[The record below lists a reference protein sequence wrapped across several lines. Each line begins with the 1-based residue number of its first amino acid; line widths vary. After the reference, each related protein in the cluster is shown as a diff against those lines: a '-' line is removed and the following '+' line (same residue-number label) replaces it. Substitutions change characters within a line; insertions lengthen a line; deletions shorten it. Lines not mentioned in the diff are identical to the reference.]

1 MRIVLLAALLVPFG
15 GCTTA
20 PVPDEPPAD
29 VIPATQEGRTTPLPT
44 RPGGTLPTGAS
55 PSPTSALK
63 PLSDFED
70 QLAGTWRRYHE
81 KNSGEWNEYWYYE
94 YIDFNEDRKAC
105 IWRYGYESSSDS
117 DEGLFDSN
125 DYSPWE
131 ITREMSGNSFLVTVK
146 GRGLDYVFDFTRDRV
161 YPSGFDTLIFVPTT
175 DGKSCVAR
183 DGPSY

>member
-1 MRIVLLAALLVPFG
+1 MGLRFALLAALVVPFAACATPGPASDMPTDDVDPRTDSG
-15 GCTTA
+15 GTA
-20 PVPDEPPAD
+20 
-29 VIPATQEGRTTPLPT
+29 PLPT
-44 RPGGTLPTGAS
+44 EPDETAATGGVD
-55 PSPTSALK
+55 
-63 PLSDFED
+63 PLSDFEE

-125 DYSPWE
+125 DYAPWG
-131 ITREMSGNSFLVTVK
+131 ITRELSGNSFLVTVQ
-146 GRGLDYVFDFTRDRV
+146 GRGLDYVFDFTHDRV
-161 YPSGFDTLIFVPTT
+161 YPSGFETLVFVPTT

-183 DGPSY
+183 EGPSY